1 LIVSLLRRLWKA
13 TMKNT
18 SIQCACVNAKVGTIA
33 VKSGIKPVFVFEL
46 ADDQGELLI
55 KFFNSDKTSKGNYT
69 VGRNSDFAR
78 LYRLT
83 IGDNP
88 SARFSRAD
96 RLLGHF
102 VGHGFLVEY
111 TEAIDKLNNFYRK
124 VTAIKPLNP
133 VVSEGWTVTGHLIKN
148 VSQKSRKLAS
158 KCQRDGDFLTKT
170 YQEVGNCDQPQ
181 AQMVQGLEQDFN
193 PIQHPTYHI
202 RTSNIPIDISLFNSK
217 GILIRPPPDIDLATL
232 EIDQKFLF

>member
-1 LIVSLLRRLWKA
+1 
-13 TMKNT
+13 MKNT
-18 SIQCACVNAKVGTIA
+18 FIQCICVNAKIGTIA
-33 VKSGIKPVFVFEL
+33 VRGGVKPVFIFEL

-102 VGHGFLVEY
+102 VGYGFLVEY
-111 TEAIDKLNNFYRK
+111 LEAIDKLNNFYRK

-133 VVSEGWTVTGHLIKN
+133 VASEGWTVTGHLTKN
-148 VSQKSRKLAS
+148 VSQKNKKLE
-158 KCQRDGDFLTKT
+158 KNCQHDGDFLAKT
-170 YQEVGNCDQPQ
+170 CQDVDNCDQHQSQ
-181 AQMVQGLEQDFN
+181 ANQGSEQDFN
-193 PIQHPTYHI
+193 PIQHTPSNI
-202 RTSNIPIDISLFNSK
+202 RTSNIPIDISLFNNK
-217 GILIRPPPDIDLATL
+217 RLTRPPPVIDLATL
-232 EIDQKFLF
+232 EIDQQFIF